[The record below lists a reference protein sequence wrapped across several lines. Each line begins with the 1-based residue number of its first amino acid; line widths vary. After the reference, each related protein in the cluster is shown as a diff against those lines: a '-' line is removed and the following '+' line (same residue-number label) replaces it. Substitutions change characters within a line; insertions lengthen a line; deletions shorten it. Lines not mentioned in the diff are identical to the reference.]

1 MSGLAPVTVYLSACL
16 IAGLG
21 LSWIVAK
28 TLKWSSA
35 GLLGIVFA
43 AVAVICVGYLT
54 IEKFVGV
61 HYTSGFYM
69 AVALMLVVGV
79 GTGLSL
85 RRNR

>member
-1 MSGLAPVTVYLSACL
+1 LSGLAPIAVYLSVSL
-16 IAGLG
+16 IVGLG
-21 LSWIVAK
+21 LLWVVAK
-28 TLKWSSA
+28 ALKWGA
-35 GLLGIVFA
+35 TYVIGLALASVST
-43 AVAVICVGYLT
+43 ICIGYLA

-79 GTGLSL
+79 GAGLAL